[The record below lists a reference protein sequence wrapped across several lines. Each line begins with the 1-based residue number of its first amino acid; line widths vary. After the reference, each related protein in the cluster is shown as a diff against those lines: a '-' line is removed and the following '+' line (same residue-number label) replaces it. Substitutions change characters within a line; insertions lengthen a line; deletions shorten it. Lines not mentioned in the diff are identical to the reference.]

1 MKPPVAP
8 ERDKLTQAIL
18 KGTRHPVGWRRPRI
32 LPSPADLGDTPEWLR
47 EHVAATRAGSYLI
60 GCPHMADGDV
70 TDRRLAIF
78 TVLPSVAVHAS
89 KMLAADTPITVIT
102 EGRAYDPTGA
112 DMDDEGMVLAA
123 AVDRASDEYPNSVV
137 EFDTWDDDP
146 VNPYDKASPVW
157 ERLKAATGDI
167 HLARAAIAIRMMAI
181 GVDPDELADVDIL
194 DDQSKIKVEQLLE
207 RDLPDTLNKS
217 MRNKMRRMA
226 FPHEFDEEE
235 PTLVSAVGDLYDS
248 MRQSNILRKI
258 HEVEADGGVALVMTT
273 PYHAYSLKPV
283 IVKQAEQ
290 KKNKS
295 NSDPNMEAV
304 DKGPEQGRSH
314 TPGTA
319 RTADLEMAWGR
330 TAAKTFDESIKGKK
344 FKNPETGNQVT
355 FKSLST
361 DEQEKIRSQWSSKNQ
376 GGEAQTAAR
385 EAAASIVDGIDRPKG
400 WKSGTEGELTADNR
414 KQWVADTTATS
425 PSGSVMLGLAHA
437 DAEDSTTG
445 ARSHS
450 DPNHKAVFEQHKK
463 KAVAVAKKA
472 IADGK
477 TVVFLAEGG
486 AYSDD
491 EVLDDPN
498 DWSEQHGMA
507 KALRDATKGKVEQ
520 DTWDDGP
527 VDLTDPDSDVW
538 KRMTS
543 AAGNDPVKAKGAM
556 AVFMLGQGESWESLT
571 DQGWVDDAVVKSI
584 RKATG
589 MNPKKLSEENI
600 QSMFRMAFPGDDGEP
615 HNEVSAIGEVYN
627 AARQEHMLN
636 RVKDIEA
643 KGGVAIV
650 APGSGHAYNLKGA
663 FEGAAK
669 PSKGK
674 TAAFDLEM
682 AWGFNA
688 RVAAKISEIMAG
700 INPKVTSG
708 AKSVTP
714 RLKRADPAKGMWT
727 FHVPGSKGEKY
738 IVRVKGLPKG
748 NQKLLSGM
756 DVRVSCTCPFFRWQ
770 GPEHWAKAGDY
781 LYGKPVGNAS
791 RPDQKDP
798 DARNRVCKHAVA
810 AFRMAER
817 YRAGSDGG

>member
-8 ERDKLTQAIL
+8 ERDKLTQAII

-102 EGRAYDPTGA
+102 EGRAYDPISA

-123 AVDRASDEYPNSVV
+123 AVERASDEYPNSVV

-226 FPHEFDEEE
+226 FPHEFDDEE

-304 DKGPEQGRSH
+304 GKGPEQGRSH

-319 RTADLEMAWGR
+319 RTADLDMAWGR

-425 PSGSVMLGLAHA
+425 PSGSVMLGLTHA

-450 DPNHKAVFEQHKK
+450 DPTHKAVFEQHKK

-498 DWSEQHGMA
+498 DWGEQHGMA

-538 KRMTS
+538 KRLTS

-571 DQGWVDDAVVKSI
+571 DQGWVDDAVAKSI

-600 QSMFRMAFPGDDGEP
+600 QGMFRMAFPGDEGEP

-627 AARQEHMLN
+627 AARQERMLN
-636 RVKDIEA
+636 RVKDIET

-650 APGSGHAYNLKGA
+650 APGSSHAYNLKGA

-688 RVAAKISEIMAG
+688 RVAAKISEIMTG

-714 RLKRADPAKGMWT
+714 RLKRADPAKGVWT
-727 FHVPGSKGEKY
+727 FHVPGSKGETY

>member
-8 ERDKLTQAIL
+8 ERDKLTQAII

-181 GVDPDELADVDIL
+181 GVDPDELVDVDIL

-258 HEVEADGGVALVMTT
+258 HEVEADGGVALVMAT

-319 RTADLEMAWGR
+319 RTA
-330 TAAKTFDESIKGKK
+330 
-344 FKNPETGNQVT
+344 
-355 FKSLST
+355 
-361 DEQEKIRSQWSSKNQ
+361 
-376 GGEAQTAAR
+376 
-385 EAAASIVDGIDRPKG
+385 
-400 WKSGTEGELTADNR
+400 
-414 KQWVADTTATS
+414 
-425 PSGSVMLGLAHA
+425 
-437 DAEDSTTG
+437 
-445 ARSHS
+445 
-450 DPNHKAVFEQHKK
+450 
-463 KAVAVAKKA
+463 
-472 IADGK
+472 
-477 TVVFLAEGG
+477 
-486 AYSDD
+486 
-491 EVLDDPN
+491 
-498 DWSEQHGMA
+498 
-507 KALRDATKGKVEQ
+507 
-520 DTWDDGP
+520 
-527 VDLTDPDSDVW
+527 
-538 KRMTS
+538 
-543 AAGNDPVKAKGAM
+543 
-556 AVFMLGQGESWESLT
+556 
-571 DQGWVDDAVVKSI
+571 
-584 RKATG
+584 
-589 MNPKKLSEENI
+589 
-600 QSMFRMAFPGDDGEP
+600 
-615 HNEVSAIGEVYN
+615 
-627 AARQEHMLN
+627 
-636 RVKDIEA
+636 
-643 KGGVAIV
+643 
-650 APGSGHAYNLKGA
+650 
-663 FEGAAK
+663 
-669 PSKGK
+669 
-674 TAAFDLEM
+674 DLEM